1 LLAVLGEKSDPG
13 QEVLAG
19 KSTLN
24 RLELTPA
31 TATAQARY
39 KKIVLD
45 PGAVD
50 RLWVDLFLEAH
61 GEAPQQ
67 IILDLDATD
76 DPLYGKQEGR
86 FFHGYYG
93 HYCYLPRYIFCG
105 EFLLC
110 ARARA
115 AVQYRWGGGQR
126 GRVTA
131 DRAPDSIGR
140 AAGSHHH
147 PRGLGILP

>member
-1 LLAVLGEKSDPG
+1 
-13 QEVLAG
+13 
-19 KSTLN
+19 LN

-76 DPLYGKQEGR
+76 DPL
-86 FFHGYYG
+86 
-93 HYCYLPRYIFCG
+93 
-105 EFLLC
+105 
-110 ARARA
+110 
-115 AVQYRWGGGQR
+115 
-126 GRVTA
+126 
-131 DRAPDSIGR
+131 
-140 AAGSHHH
+140 
-147 PRGLGILP
+147 